1 MPFRA
6 RLSGSYAC
14 RSAFRR
20 SCSPKMPRGPLAQEG
35 HHLREQRHVRAGMA
49 REPDR
54 VWVLLDGRV
63 GDLFW
68 RLVQTGVDELEPGV
82 AKDAGDHLAPAVM
95 AVQARLGDDDPKL
108 ARHDR
113 QSS

>member
-1 MPFRA
+1 
-6 RLSGSYAC
+6 
-14 RSAFRR
+14 
-20 SCSPKMPRGPLAQEG
+20 
-35 HHLREQRHVRAGMA
+35 MA

-63 GDLFW
+63 GDLFR
-68 RLVQTGVDELEPGV
+68 RLVQTGVDELEPRV